1 MPLYPRASVATSDSK
16 EDNGVHRGERVI
28 LKEKKKITG
37 GGEKALRGII
47 SQLIKSSAS

>member
-28 LKEKKKITG
+28 LKEKKITG